1 MSLTV
6 AEQHMLGAQ
15 ALQLLTELGQAMEE
29 CQEGFASGDTV
40 KHERGKANAWKARA
54 KIETFASEL
63 VSK

>member
-15 ALQLLTELGQAMEE
+15 ALQLITELGQAMEE

>member
-15 ALQLLTELGQAMEE
+15 ALQLLSELGEAMEE

-40 KHERGKANAWKARA
+40 KHERGKANAWKVRAR
-54 KIETFASEL
+54 IETFASEL
-63 VSK
+63 VGK